1 MELKWRVES
10 CKCTSNVL
18 GDPTEMMITW
28 VTLSAAV
35 KSVVEYGKRCRMP
48 LSKRAYGS
56 STEYN
61 TCGWKK
67 RKIFIHRVKLEGLVP
82 GRGYGKY

>member
-1 MELKWRVES
+1 MES
-10 CKCTSNVL
+10 CKYTSNVL

-28 VTLSAAV
+28 VTLSEAV
-35 KSVVEYGKRCRMP
+35 KSVVEYGERCRMP